1 MNLKSVF
8 ALLAAGTF
16 LVACG
21 ADEVVNSNDEAK
33 EKATVT
39 IKVVDNH
46 DGSPIAEAK
55 VYSVVDDDEE
65 MTDEFGLATWK
76 KQVLGNHVFQ
86 VSKKGYATIQ
96 TRVTVEE
103 KGMGDVARVPDVVAQ
118 VDMYKTGVNAK
129 GTVLYVDDEGN
140 KKAAAGVVVYA
151 SLPAVFVPSEIADTT
166 DKNGEYVFANL
177 PEGVAIDIAVGQ
189 KEFDKKKYSVAA
201 ATPISVAGQYRA
213 GDVVKAPILTMTPAA
228 GEVVLVN
235 SNLSKID
242 TNTNITLTFS
252 SELVA
257 DSVKDNW
264 RVSRGGTD
272 VLTTATLS
280 SDKKTI
286 TIAPVSKTW
295 TKGSTYTV
303 YGTAY
308 SVDGGVFYASNTG
321 TNRLTFEPGS
331 GSAAKAP
338 ENLSGLKAVADED
351 DAGYFVVSWTA
362 PKGSDVVAYNFY
374 YKTNKMNDYEFYT
387 QFDLFD
393 ITENSITLRESR
405 FSGTGVTKV
414 SFIVLPENA
423 SGLEADVSKAKAV
436 EYKFED

>member
-1 MNLKSVF
+1 MNLKSAF
-8 ALLAAGTF
+8 ALLVASTF

-55 VYSVVDDDEE
+55 VYSVVDDDDD
-65 MTDEFGLATWK
+65 MTDEFGLSTWK

-86 VSKKGYATIQ
+86 ISKKGYATIQ
-96 TRVTVEE
+96 TQVVVEE
-103 KGMGDVARVPDVVAQ
+103 KGMGDVARVPDVVAE

-129 GTVLYVDDEGN
+129 GTVLYEDDEGN

-151 SLPAVFVPSEIADTT
+151 TLPNYIVPSEVVDTT
-166 DKNGEYVFANL
+166 DKNGEYVFADL
-177 PEGVAIDIAVGQ
+177 PEGVAVSIVVSQ
-189 KEFDKKKYSVAA
+189 KEFNKKKYSVAA
-201 ATPISVAGQYRA
+201 GASKIISAGQYRA

-257 DSVKDNW
+257 DSVKNNW

-308 SVDGGVFYASNTG
+308 SQDGGVFNASNTG
-321 TNRLTFEPGS
+321 TNRLTFEPGT
-331 GSAAKAP
+331 GSTAKAP

-351 DAGYFVVSWTA
+351 LAGRFVVSWTA
-362 PKGSDVVAYNFY
+362 PKGTVTAYNFY
-374 YKTNKMNDYEFYT
+374 YKTDKMNDYVFYA

-393 ITENSITLRESR
+393 IDENSITLRESS
-405 FSGTGVTKV
+405 FNGTGATKV
-414 SFIVLPENA
+414 SFIVLPV
-423 SGLEADVSKAKAV
+423 SGGLEADVSKAKAV